1 MTYRL
6 AMLDVDGTLQHAGT
20 WNPGAE
26 ELLDL
31 LRSRG
36 ITVALCS
43 GRTSASM
50 TWLGGRVAHA
60 AFVAANSGSTVWERV
75 GDEWRVLRHRSL
87 GVEQVSEIIA
97 TAEAA
102 GIEVWAHTERD
113 WLVRDRTPRVA
124 RDESF
129 VGDTALIADAADRG
143 DVGKLLLLSS
153 APSHEPVARGLAALP
168 GVAAV
173 SSSEIFMDL
182 VPEASAAGKGGDVLI
197 DRLGIGWD
205 EVIAVGDGEND
216 LGMIS
221 QAGLGIA
228 ISPIAVDDLAPARP
242 GQVRRGAAD
251 TAEALAVL
259 REVFGGG

>member
-1 MTYRL
+1 MNYRL
-6 AMLDVDGTLQHAGT
+6 AMLDVDGTLKTAGD

-31 LRSRG
+31 LRSHG

-50 TWLGGRVAHA
+50 TWLGDRVPHA
-60 AFVAANSGSTVWERV
+60 AFVAANSGSTVWERTD
-75 GDEWRVLRHRSL
+75 DEWTLLAHRSL
-87 GVEQVSEIIA
+87 GAEQVSEIVA

-113 WLVRDRTPRVA
+113 WIARERTPRVQ

-129 VGDTALIADAADRG
+129 VGDTALLEDAAGRD

-153 APSHEPVARGLAALP
+153 HPSHEPVARSLAALP

-182 VPEASAAGKGGDVLI
+182 VPEASAAGKGGDVLV

-205 EVIAVGDGEND
+205 EVIAIGDGEND
-216 LGMIS
+216 SGMVS

-228 ISPIAVDDLAPARP
+228 ISPLSVEALAPARP

-251 TAEALAVL
+251 TAGALAALRDVL
-259 REVFGGG
+259 D

>member
-1 MTYRL
+1 MEYRL
-6 AMLDVDGTLQHAGT
+6 AMLDIDGTLQHAGT
-20 WNPGAE
+20 WNPGAP

-31 LRSRG
+31 LRTRG

-50 TWLGGRVAHA
+50 TWLGDRVPHA

-75 GDEWRVLRHRSL
+75 GDEWTVLAHRSL
-87 GVEQVSEIIA
+87 GAAQVGEIVA

-113 WLVRDRTPRVA
+113 WLARERTPRVE

-129 VGDTALIADAADRG
+129 VGDTALLEDATSRD

-153 APSHEPVARGLAALP
+153 HPSHEPVARSLAALP

-182 VPEASAAGKGGDVLI
+182 VPEVSAAGKGGDVLVE
-197 DRLGIGWD
+197 RLGIGWD
-205 EVIAVGDGEND
+205 EVIAIGDGEND
-216 LGMIS
+216 SGMVS

-228 ISPIAVDDLAPARP
+228 ISPLSVEALAPARP
-242 GQVRRGAAD
+242 GQVRRAAAN
-251 TAEALAVL
+251 TAGALAALRAVL
-259 REVFGGG
+259 G